1 MYDQGLPEST
11 PTIDRAITRWE
22 AVELPQNKSAES
34 GRETQETIAQR
45 LARIRRERGMTQVEL
60 AQRLGVAQP
69 VVSDY
74 ERGELRLHGQ
84 LIVKLSQILGVSSEE
99 LLGLK
104 KAPTN
109 GVLKNRRLLRRLEA
123 IERLPRRDQQALLRT
138 IDRFLDSFRA
148 S

>member
-1 MYDQGLPEST
+1 LPRKKARQGQ
-11 PTIDRAITRWE
+11 D
-22 AVELPQNKSAES
+22 
-34 GRETQETIAQR
+34 TQETIAQR
-45 LARIRRERGMTQVEL
+45 LARIRRERGLTQVEL

-84 LIVKLSQILGVSSEE
+84 LIVKLSEILGVSSEE

-104 KAPTN
+104 KVPSN
-109 GVLKNRRLLRRLEA
+109 GVLKNRRLLRRLQA